1 MLFIEHYYKDKM
13 AKEKACK
20 NCKRIYDEDICPVC
34 DKKET
39 VDTFKGKVEIVN
51 PEKSEVGKKLKVDK
65 KGLYAIK
72 V

>member
-1 MLFIEHYYKDKM
+1 M

-20 NCKRIYDEDICPVC
+20 SCKLIYEGNTCPSCGQKVIS
-34 DKKET
+34 
-39 VDTFKGKVEIVN
+39 DTFKGKVEIVD
-51 PEKSEVGKKLKVDK
+51 PEKSELAKELKVSK